1 MERGIR
7 MNSKKID
14 GEILYGAGDS
24 IHRILFNADVDSAN
38 EEVGNMELE
47 IAPGFLDDILHDVFK
62 ESESEALRLA
72 NI

>member
-1 MERGIR
+1 MKETVLTVVSLAG
-7 MNSKKID
+7 
-14 GEILYGAGDS
+14 GLFAGAGDS
-24 IHRILFNADVDSAN
+24 IHRIFFNADVDTAN

-47 IAPGFLDDILHDVFK
+47 MPLGFLADILHDVFK